1 MEIVKERAQVTKEIE
16 EEEKKKIFRTKSP
29 STTTVNQ
36 TGPNVPP
43 LYFVPMQTHT
53 HTPSVHLFLFYY
65 FFVWPII
72 ARFANGFS

>member
-43 LYFVPMQTHT
+43 LYFVPMHTHT
-53 HTPSVHLFLFYY
+53 HIHRPSIFFYFIIFLF
-65 FFVWPII
+65 
-72 ARFANGFS
+72 GQ